1 MSAAD
6 PRAAANRPSALLAP
20 VALLGFAAGVG
31 MTVVELAAARALA
44 PHFGQSIHVWAA
56 VIGVLLCALAAGY
69 ARGARV
75 AERGGSPLRLVGVLL
90 LGAAWLVAA
99 AFAGPALCR
108 ALLPEG
114 LPTAGGLPIG
124 LTGSVLASV
133 VLFALP
139 VGVLGGVS
147 PWLVRAL
154 DGGAGTGRGAGF
166 LYAAGTL
173 GSLLGC
179 VLTPLFLLQTI
190 GTRATLLLGAA
201 LLALLAAGLA
211 RVRLP
216 ASSAAR
222 PALPEGG
229 GARGALA
236 IAFLAGFVTLAA
248 ELLAV
253 RLFSPWCGQSNRIWA
268 STIGVIL
275 FALAL
280 GSWFGERLA
289 RARPGQRPLMGVLV
303 LAGLTLL
310 PAAFLGP
317 ALAEQL
323 VPRGVD
329 SMRILPVAFSASLA
343 LTTILFGLPTLLL
356 GAVAPLLVHQ
366 LAPRLGV
373 GIAAGRVSAWGTL
386 GALAGTFAGPL
397 LLVPGIGSRLGVVAL
412 AAALLLGVGLAA
424 HGLPRLRLAGLALG
438 AIGMLLAL
446 LLPRWTVRVHPGQL
460 TEIESAYQTVRAVR
474 ERVGIVVPDGPPSEG
489 GSSGWADAVFLRHD
503 EDAETYQSIWLVPPE
518 PPSANVNGW
527 NYPLSGGRY
536 YEQMALGARL
546 ALPAAAGGELRVLI
560 IGYAGGGVHRT
571 LRAALPVGF
580 WGGPPIR
587 LKLTGVEIDPA
598 VVETARAHLDLGT
611 LETPNDHEVAP
622 VRLITGEDART
633 VVNALPAGETFHLVL
648 VDAYAR
654 TNYIPFQLATKEFFD
669 IVRKH
674 LAPRGW
680 VGVNVLGSGLHGPV
694 CRAVADTLEASIG
707 PTYLHPNVWFPG
719 SVILWAAVAETGPPR
734 VHHIE
739 PDSVPG
745 SEWLHH
751 SLEVSAFALERLTV
765 RHRPLEGR
773 VTVLTDDLSPS
784 DRLADEELG
793 L

>member
-1 MSAAD
+1 MAA
-6 PRAAANRPSALLAP
+6 PRGLLAPAALLAF
-20 VALLGFAAGVG
+20 VAGLG

-56 VIGVLLCALAAGY
+56 VIGVLLCALAGGY
-69 ARGARV
+69 AWGARG
-75 AERGGSPLRLVGVLL
+75 AERGGSPGRLVGVLL
-90 LGAAWLVAA
+90 LGAAWLAA
-99 AFAGPALCR
+99 AALVGPAFCR

-114 LPTAGGLPIG
+114 LPTTGGLPIG
-124 LTGSVLASV
+124 LTGSVLASLA
-133 VLFALP
+133 LFALP
-139 VGVLGGVS
+139 VGVMGGVS
-147 PWLVRAL
+147 PWLVRAV
-154 DGGAGTGRGAGF
+154 DAGEGTGRGAGF

-173 GSLLGC
+173 GSLVGC

-216 ASSAAR
+216 TASAVTAPPS
-222 PALPEGG
+222 EGG

-236 IAFLAGFVTLAA
+236 LAFLAGFVTLAA

-280 GSWFGERLA
+280 GSWLGERLA
-289 RARPGQRPLMGVLV
+289 RARPGPKPLMGVLA

-329 SMRILPVAFSASLA
+329 SMHILPVAFSASLA

-412 AAALLLGVGLAA
+412 AASLLLGVSLAA
-424 HGLPRLRLAGLALG
+424 RGLPRVRLAGLALG
-438 AIGMLLAL
+438 AAGLLVAL
-446 LLPRWTVRVHPGQL
+446 LLPHWTVRVHPGQL
-460 TEIESAYQTVRAVR
+460 TEIESAYQTVRVVR
-474 ERVGIVVPDGPPSEG
+474 ETVGVLIPDGPPSEG
-489 GSSGWADAVFLRHD
+489 GSQGTAEAVFLRHD
-503 EDAETYQSIWLVPPE
+503 EDAETYQSIWLPDSIWPPDGGE
-518 PPSANVNGW
+518 RM
-527 NYPLSGGRY
+527 LTGGRY

-546 ALPAAAGGELRVLI
+546 ALPAAHAGELRVLV

-571 LRAALPVGF
+571 LLEAMPNDF
-580 WGGPPIR
+580 GGPPVTLNVLGI
-587 LKLTGVEIDPA
+587 EIDPD
-598 VVETARAHLDLGT
+598 VVTVSRQHLDLGS
-611 LETPNDHEVAP
+611 LEAP
-622 VRLITGEDART
+622 SLHQLKPLRLITGEDART
-633 VVNALPAGETFHLVL
+633 VVNALPASETFHLVL

-654 TNYIPFQLATKEFFD
+654 TNYVPFQLATSEFFAK
-669 IVRKH
+669 VKQH
-674 LAPRGW
+674 LVPGGW
-680 VGVNVLGSGLHGPV
+680 VGVNVLGTGLNGPV
-694 CRAVADTLEASIG
+694 CRAVASTLDASVG

-719 SVILWAAVAETGPPR
+719 NVILWATDRGTGPPR
-734 VHHIE
+734 IHLVEAQME
-739 PDSVPG
+739 PGGDH
-745 SEWLHH
+745 LHR
-751 SLEVSAFALERLTV
+751 SLEVSAFALERLAV
-765 RHRPLEGR
+765 RHVPRPGEP
-773 VTVLTDDLSPS
+773 VLSDDLSPS